1 MAAFLFLTALQ
12 SVIDSHFE
20 KVLGLSGTSAVSRSG
35 DVHYLRGFSIDNAAL
50 LLSVNILA
58 LISLRYSTDIT
69 LLLGLLVPV
78 VITDV
83 YVVLDSTNR
92 FSLPQQ
98 RRLFFILAIVFGAA
112 QAMFI
117 ALYTCARYNNYTSP
131 NYDFGIFCNMFS
143 SMVRDFTQTVSCER
157 DAIIQHFAV
166 HFSPIYYL
174 MLPFYFV
181 FRSPLTLQILQA
193 VIVGSGVIPLYLI
206 ARRRKLSPALG
217 AALCFAYALY
227 PRAYRR
233 MLVRHARELLSRAA
247 AAVAVLLCRV

>member
-1 MAAFLFLTALQ
+1 MLIATVLT
-12 SVIDSHFE
+12 
-20 KVLGLSGTSAVSRSG
+20 GLRSGSSASLLTPEFASGTSLILYAGLFVTVFLLLTTLQTMILSQSADAKISAGTDRICFDS
-35 DVHYLRGFSIDNAAL
+35 DNAAL
-50 LLSVNILA
+50 LFSVNLLA
-58 LISLRYSTDIT
+58 LVALEKVSYVEALNQLVAVDIT

-83 YVVLDSTNR
+83 YVALDSTNR
-92 FSLPQQ
+92 FSLSQQ

-117 ALYTCARYNNYTSP
+117 ALYTCARYNNYASP

-174 MLPFYFV
+174 MLPF
-181 FRSPLTLQILQA
+181 
-193 VIVGSGVIPLYLI
+193 
-206 ARRRKLSPALG
+206 
-217 AALCFAYALY
+217 
-227 PRAYRR
+227 
-233 MLVRHARELLSRAA
+233 
-247 AAVAVLLCRV
+247 